1 MEIKET
7 AKDRC
12 IRRLNEVYDNF
23 KMEDQVHSDGTPFY
37 DNEGAHIAAENVI
50 MDLLYDLSYDDVVE
64 KFEELNDKIGFWYA

>member
-12 IRRLNEVYDNF
+12 IRRLNEIYDNF
-23 KMEDQVHSDGTPFY
+23 KLDYSGHSGLEY

-50 MDLLYDLSYDDVVE
+50 MDLLYDLSYDDVVD

>member
-23 KMEDQVHSDGTPFY
+23 KLDYSGHSGYEY
-37 DNEGAHIAAENVI
+37 DNEGAHIAAENVV
-50 MDLLYDLSYDDVVE
+50 MDLLYDLGYDDVVD

>member
-12 IRRLNEVYDNF
+12 IRRLNEIYDNF
-23 KMEDQVHSDGTPFY
+23 RTDGTSGRMYEY
-37 DNEGAHIAAENVI
+37 DNEGAHIAAENII
-50 MDLLYDLSYDDVVE
+50 MDLLYDLSYDDVDD

>member
-23 KMEDQVHSDGTPFY
+23 KIYNPDYRRGYAY
-37 DNEGAHIAAENVI
+37 DNEGAHIATENII
-50 MDLLYDLSYDDVVE
+50 MDLLYDLGYDDVVE
-64 KFEELNDKIGFWYA
+64 KFEELVDKIGFWYA

>member
-1 MEIKET
+1 MENKET

-23 KMEDQVHSDGTPFY
+23 RTDGSSGRMYEY
-37 DNEGAHIAAENVI
+37 DNEGAHIAAENII
-50 MDLLYDLSYDDVVE
+50 MDLLYDLNYDDVVD

>member
-23 KMEDQVHSDGTPFY
+23 RTDGTSGRIYEY

-50 MDLLYDLSYDDVVE
+50 MDLLYDLGYDDVVD

>member
-12 IRRLNEVYDNF
+12 IRRLNEIYDNF
-23 KMEDQVHSDGTPFY
+23 KLDYSGHPGYEY

-50 MDLLYDLSYDDVVE
+50 MDFLHELGYDDVID
-64 KFEELNDKIGFWYA
+64 KFEELIDKIGFWYA